1 MLPFGEWKSHWIL
14 LYYALMIV
22 LGKLYWNGFSKSFL
36 IILLILGTL
45 SLFTGRWFGDPYY
58 QLHMI
63 NVGHGMAMLLQSPD
77 KTTNILFD
85 AGYNK
90 QKENDGTLISDYLKR
105 FNVWKLD
112 AIFIS
117 HHHTD
122 HYNNLQHLNEEF
134 VVERVIQNQIQKP
147 FYEVEELLFKNLP
160 FDYYQTM
167 QEENNRSL
175 ILQFVL
181 EKQNFLLTFDA
192 ESPAERKLLQ
202 NTELQKTTFLQVG
215 HHGSKTSSSSEFIEV
230 LAPKYCFISNK
241 WKTITKQMLQ
251 RKKCQT
257 YSTNQNGNLIAR
269 ITKNQIVVLTEKNT
283 LEKRKFFT
291 E

>member
-1 MLPFGEWKSHWIL
+1 
-14 LYYALMIV
+14 
-22 LGKLYWNGFSKSFL
+22 
-36 IILLILGTL
+36 
-45 SLFTGRWFGDPYY
+45 
-58 QLHMI
+58 
-63 NVGHGMAMLLQSPD
+63 
-77 KTTNILFD
+77 
-85 AGYNK
+85 
-90 QKENDGTLISDYLKR
+90 
-105 FNVWKLD
+105 
-112 AIFIS
+112 
-117 HHHTD
+117 
-122 HYNNLQHLNEEF
+122 
-134 VVERVIQNQIQKP
+134 
-147 FYEVEELLFKNLP
+147 
-160 FDYYQTM
+160 M